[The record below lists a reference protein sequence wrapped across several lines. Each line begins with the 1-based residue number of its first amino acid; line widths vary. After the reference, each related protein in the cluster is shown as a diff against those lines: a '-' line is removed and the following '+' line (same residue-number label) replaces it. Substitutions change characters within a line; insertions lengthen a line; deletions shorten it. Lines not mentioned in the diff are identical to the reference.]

1 MKWLKIIALLSFFL
15 SSVPAWCQVDSVAV
29 IHVNAQRASADSL
42 LKAKKYIKAIPFYQN
57 LLNQYP
63 RDPEIHYALG
73 VCYLYGTK
81 NIEVA
86 LKYLKDAS
94 TAEVNTMVYFYLAEA
109 LRLSYQFNDAIDYY
123 RRFVV
128 SGGSPDI
135 KLGDVEKLV
144 TTCENG
150 SFLTRYV
157 YNPTVFDRKEA
168 NPGNFLN
175 FYSSLIPEGSFTPVP
190 ENLRTAIDKQMNYT
204 GVMFYPKSIK
214 PGDYLYYS
222 SYGKSTSWGTD
233 IFRIQLMDNGKWS
246 KPENLGDIIN
256 SSLNEE
262 YPFIMPDGVTLY
274 FASKGHYGMGGYDI
288 YKSVYNL
295 EKKQWSTPENL
306 GFPINSTYDDFLF
319 LTGSNDTLACFT
331 SNRLHMP
338 DTLNVFL
345 IRNDINPT
353 RRTPNSYKE
362 LLSIAKL
369 DPIETKPSVP
379 KKETEAKTDIKKT
392 QPEPVEN
399 TKAAK
404 FNSVEND
411 PEYARV
417 LAKGFAAQKLADT
430 LKLKLE
436 DLRGRFDY
444 VTTAE
449 QRVRLE
455 KQVTKVEDEMLAA
468 QKEADIQ
475 FARASQIEQEYLTGK
490 RKPKDES
497 NTSFVADNPDFIYQ
511 AQFASTVF
519 RTDEINQ
526 LAEAEKLT
534 PQLTRFRNSALER
547 RDAYNRCLSAND
559 NNNNTCTADYNQLV
573 AAMKQYSDHF
583 KKYWDKK
590 YQIYSDCI
598 EVARVKSGNR
608 DDEVRKLTTN
618 AQNNFRAAVAI
629 LNNLDSAGK
638 TESIFE
644 ASLLRDLGLMQLDLA
659 FAKIW
664 RLRLMEQQLLSNVI
678 KLEKNIFGQSTYT
691 NANEEPKPAKTD
703 ENLSANLPKLKDE
716 PSVKQVTPTI
726 AIVDEVPA
734 DFGVTNKP
742 YYTEDKPIPIDEP
755 LPNGVIYRIQIGAF
769 STPQKPSFFKG
780 MVPVYGYK
788 TGNIIRYYIGNL
800 TRYSDAE
807 KALATV
813 KQKGFK
819 DAFIVAWYNGTRVTN
834 QRAQQLEGTVQQ
846 VQASK
851 PENRLFIVE
860 VGRYKTPLTDSEIST
875 IRNLSQGKE
884 LTRKVDT
891 NGDLIYIIG
900 NFNTIDEANRVK
912 ENLIASGML
921 KAIVIDITP

>member
-1 MKWLKIIALLSFFL
+1 MKWLKTIALLSFFL
-15 SSVPAWCQVDSVAV
+15 SSVSAWCQVDSIAV
-29 IHVNAQRASADSL
+29 IRRNTQRASADSL
-42 LKAKKYIKAIPFYQN
+42 LNEKNYTKAISIYME
-57 LLNQYP
+57 LLSQYP
-63 RDPEIHYALG
+63 RDPEIQYALG

-81 NIEVA
+81 DIEMA

-94 TAEVNTMVYFYLAEA
+94 TAEINTMVYFHLAEA

-135 KLGDVEKLV
+135 KLDDVEKLV
-144 TTCENG
+144 TICENG

-157 YNPTVFDRKEA
+157 YNPIVFDQKLG
-168 NPGNFLN
+168 NPFNFLN
-175 FYSSLIPEGSFTPVP
+175 YYSSIIPEGAFTPIP
-190 ENLRTAIDKQMNYT
+190 ENLRTAIDKQMNYS

-222 SYGKSTSWGTD
+222 SYGKSASWGTD
-233 IFRIQLMDNGKWS
+233 IFRIQLLDNGKWS
-246 KPENLGDIIN
+246 KPENLGDVIN
-256 SSLNEE
+256 SAMNEE

-288 YKSVYNL
+288 YKSVYNR

-338 DTLNVFL
+338 DTLNIFL

-353 RRTPNSYKE
+353 RRTPSSYKE

-369 DPIETKPSVP
+369 NPIETKPSAP
-379 KKETEAKTDIKKT
+379 NKEAKAIMEVKKT

-417 LAKGFAAQKLADT
+417 LAKGFAAQKLADS
-430 LKLKLE
+430 LKIKLE

-455 KQVTKVEDEMLAA
+455 KQVTKVEDDMLAA
-468 QKEADIQ
+468 QKEADML

-519 RTDEINQ
+519 RTDEISI

-534 PQLTRFRNSALER
+534 PQLTRLRNSALER
-547 RDAYNRCLSAND
+547 RDAYNKCLLTNGNND
-559 NNNNTCTADYNQLV
+559 ACTAEYSRLV
-573 AAMKQYSDHF
+573 AAMKQYTDQF

-608 DDEVRKLTTN
+608 DADVRKLTTD
-618 AQNNFRAAVAI
+618 AQKNFRAAVAI
-629 LNNLDSAGK
+629 LNNLDS
-638 TESIFE
+638 TSQLESVFE

-678 KLEKNIFGQSTYT
+678 KLERNIFGQSSLTLVQDDQKT
-691 NANEEPKPAKTD
+691 NIPDD
-703 ENLSANLPKLKDE
+703 EVVLDRPKLKNE
-716 PSVKQVTPTI
+716 PTIKQATPTI
-726 AIVDEVPA
+726 AIVDEIPH
-734 DFGVTNKP
+734 DFGITDKP
-742 YYTEDKPIPIDEP
+742 YYSDEKPIPMDEP
-755 LPNGVIYRIQIGAF
+755 LPSGVIYRIQIGAY
-769 STPQKPSFFKG
+769 STPQKPTFFKG

-788 TGNIIRYYIGNL
+788 TGNIIRYYIGNF

-819 DAFIVAWYNGTRVTN
+819 DAFVVAWLNGTRITT
-834 QRAQQLEGTVQQ
+834 QRAQQLEDATQQ
-846 VQASK
+846 VQPSNTD
-851 PENRLFIVE
+851 NRLFIVE
-860 VGRYKTPLTDSEIST
+860 VGRYKTPLTDSEINT
-875 IRNLSQGKE
+875 VRNLSQGKE
-884 LTRKVDT
+884 LTRKMDA

-900 NFNTIDEANRVK
+900 NFNSVDEANRVK

>member
-1 MKWLKIIALLSFFL
+1 MKELKIIVILSFFL
-15 SSVPAWCQVDSVAV
+15 TSVSAWCQVDSIA
-29 IHVNAQRASADSL
+29 INRENTQRASADSL
-42 LKAKKYIKAIPFYQN
+42 LKEKNYTKAIPIYLELF
-57 LLNQYP
+57 NQYP
-63 RDPEIHYALG
+63 RDPDIQYALG

-81 NIEVA
+81 NIEMA

-94 TAEVNTMVYFYLAEA
+94 TAEVNTMVYFHLAEA

-135 KLGDVEKLV
+135 KLDEVEKLV

-157 YNPTVFDRKEA
+157 YNPSVFDRKET

-175 FYSSLIPEGSFTPVP
+175 LYSSILPEGSFTNVP

-233 IFRIQLMDNGKWS
+233 IFRIQLLDNGKWS
-246 KPENLGDIIN
+246 KPENLGDTIN
-256 SSLNEE
+256 SALNEE
-262 YPFIMPDGVTLY
+262 YPFLMPDGVTLY

-288 YKSVYNL
+288 YKSVYNP

-353 RRTPNSYKE
+353 RRAPNSYKE
-362 LLSIAKL
+362 LLSKAKL
-369 DPIETKPSVP
+369 NPIEIKPSVTP
-379 KKETEAKTDIKKT
+379 KETETGTEIKKN
-392 QPEPVEN
+392 QPEPDEN

-404 FNSVEND
+404 FNSVETD

-417 LAKGFAAQKLADT
+417 LAKGFAAQKLADS

-455 KQVTKVEDEMLAA
+455 KQVTKVEDDMLAA

-490 RKPKDES
+490 RKPQGES

-534 PQLTRFRNSALER
+534 PLLNRLRNSALEKKEG
-547 RDAYNRCLSAND
+547 YTQCLTANG
-559 NNNNTCTADYNQLV
+559 NNANACTTEYSQMAV
-573 AAMKQYSDHF
+573 AMKQFSDQF

-590 YQIYSDCI
+590 YQIYADCI

-608 DDEVRKLTTN
+608 DEEVRKLTTN

-644 ASLLRDLGLMQLDLA
+644 ASLLRNLGLLQLDLA

-678 KLEKNIFGQSTYT
+678 KLEKTIFGQSAHTIFQD
-691 NANEEPKPAKTD
+691 EPKPVKTD
-703 ENLSANLPKLKDE
+703 ENLSTNLPKLKDG
-716 PSVKQVTPTI
+716 PSVKQITPAI
-726 AIVDEVPA
+726 AIVDEIPA
-734 DFGVTNKP
+734 DFGVTDKP

-755 LPNGVIYRIQIGAF
+755 LPSGVIYRIQIGAF

-800 TRYSDAE
+800 TRYPDAE
-807 KALATV
+807 KALTTV

-860 VGRYKTPLTDSEIST
+860 VGRYKTPLTDSEITT

-900 NFNTIDEANRVK
+900 NFNSIDEANRVK

>member
-1 MKWLKIIALLSFFL
+1 MKWLKIIALLPFFF
-15 SSVPAWCQVDSVAV
+15 SSVSSWCQVDSIGAKSGGM
-29 IHVNAQRASADSL
+29 QRAMADSL
-42 LKAKKYIKAIPFYQN
+42 LNAKSYTKAIPKYKE
-57 LLNQYP
+57 LLVQFP
-63 RDPEIHYALG
+63 RDPEIKYALG
-73 VCYLYGTK
+73 VCYLYGTRDV
-81 NIEVA
+81 EMA

-94 TAEVNTMVYFYLAEA
+94 TSDLNTMVYFYLAEA
-109 LRLSYQFNDAIDYY
+109 LRQSYQFNEAIDYY

-135 KLGDVEKLV
+135 KLDEVEKLV
-144 TTCENG
+144 TACENG

-157 YNPTVFDRKEA
+157 YSPTVFDRKQA
-168 NPGNFLN
+168 SPSNFLN
-175 FYSSLIPEGSFTPVP
+175 YYSSLLPEGSFTPVP
-190 ENLRTAIDKQMNYT
+190 ENLRTVTDKQMGYT
-204 GVMFYPKSIK
+204 SVMFYPKNIK

-233 IFRIQLMDNGKWS
+233 IFRIQLLDNGKWS

-288 YKSVYNL
+288 YKSVYNAD
-295 EKKQWSTPENL
+295 KKQWSTPENL
-306 GFPINSTYDDFLF
+306 GFPVNSTYDDFLF
-319 LTGSNDTLACFT
+319 LTSNNDTLACFT
-331 SNRLHMP
+331 SNRLSMP

-362 LLSIAKL
+362 LLTIARL
-369 DPIETKPSVP
+369 NPVESKPSASPKVP
-379 KKETEAKTDIKKT
+379 SSKVETDKPKAEA
-392 QPEPVEN
+392 VEN
-399 TKAAK
+399 KKPAK

-411 PEYARV
+411 PEYSRV
-417 LAKGFAAQKLADT
+417 LAKGFAAQKLADS
-430 LKLKLE
+430 LKIKLE

-455 KQVTKVEDEMLAA
+455 KQVTKVEDDMLAA
-468 QKEADIQ
+468 QKEADLL

-519 RTDEINQ
+519 RTDEINR
-526 LAEAEKLT
+526 LADAEKLT
-534 PQLTRFRNSALER
+534 PQLIRFRNFALER

-559 NNNNTCTADYNQLV
+559 NNNACTAEYNQLV

-608 DDEVRKLTTN
+608 DTEVRKLTTD
-618 AQNNFRAAVAI
+618 AQNNFRAAMAI
-629 LNNLDSAGK
+629 LNNLDSTGQV
-638 TESIFE
+638 ESVFE
-644 ASLLRDLGLMQLDLA
+644 ASLLRDLGLMQFDLA

-678 KLEKNIFGQSTYT
+678 KLERNIFGQSSL
-691 NANEEPKPAKTD
+691 NLAQEEQKPTKTVEEVEVD
-703 ENLSANLPKLKDE
+703 MPKLKSE
-716 PSVKQVTPTI
+716 PAIKQATPTI
-726 AIVDEVPA
+726 AIIDEIPA
-734 DFGVTNKP
+734 DFGVTDKP
-742 YYTEDKPIPIDEP
+742 YYSDEKPIPIDEP
-755 LPNGVIYRIQIGAF
+755 LPSGVIYRIQIGAF
-769 STPQKPSFFKG
+769 SAPQKPSFFKG

-807 KALATV
+807 KALVTV

-819 DAFIVAWYNGTRVTN
+819 DAFIVAWLNGTRITT
-834 QRAQQLEGTVQQ
+834 QRAQQLEDAVQQ
-846 VQASK
+846 VQQSK
-851 PENRLFIVE
+851 TDSRLYIVE
-860 VGRYKTPLTDSEIST
+860 VGRYKTPLTDSEINT
-875 IRNLSQGKE
+875 VRNLSQGKE
-884 LTRKVDT
+884 LTRKVDS
-891 NGDLIYIIG
+891 NGDHIYIIG
-900 NFNTIDEANRVK
+900 NFNSIDEANRVK

-921 KAIVIDITP
+921 KAVVIDITP

>member
-1 MKWLKIIALLSFFL
+1 MRRAL
-15 SSVPAWCQVDSVAV
+15 
-29 IHVNAQRASADSL
+29 ADSL
-42 LKAKKYIKAIPFYQN
+42 LDSKDYTKAISIYLE
-57 LLNQYP
+57 LLDQFP
-63 RDPEIHYALG
+63 RDPEIKYALG
-73 VCYLYGTK
+73 ICYLYGTRDV
-81 NIEVA
+81 EMA
-86 LKYLKDAS
+86 LKYLKEAS
-94 TAEVNTMVYFYLAEA
+94 TAELSTMVYFHLAEA
-109 LRLSYQFNDAIDYY
+109 LRLLYQFNDAIDYY

-128 SGGSPDI
+128 NGGSPNI
-135 KLGDVEKLV
+135 KLNEVEKLV

-168 NPGNFLN
+168 NPNNFLN
-175 FYSSLIPEGSFTPVP
+175 FYSSLLPDGSFIPVP

-204 GVMFYPKSIK
+204 SVMFYPKSIK

-222 SYGKSTSWGTD
+222 SYGKSTAWGTD
-233 IFRIQLMDNGKWS
+233 IFRIQLLDNGKWS

-256 SSLNEE
+256 SAMNEK

-274 FASKGHYGMGGYDI
+274 FASQGHYGMGGYDI
-288 YKSVYNL
+288 YKSVYNP
-295 EKKQWSTPENL
+295 KNKQWSTPENL

-338 DTLNVFL
+338 DTLSVFL

-353 RRTPNSYKE
+353 RRTPSSYKE

-369 DPIETKPSVP
+369 NPTEKKPSIPTKETKTIIEV
-379 KKETEAKTDIKKT
+379 KKT
-392 QPEPVEN
+392 QPEPFEN

-404 FNSVEND
+404 FNSVESD

-417 LAKGFAAQKLADT
+417 LAKGFAAQKLADS
-430 LKLKLE
+430 LKIKLE

-455 KQVTKVEDEMLAA
+455 KQVTKVEDDMLAA
-468 QKEADIQ
+468 QKEADNQ

-490 RKPKDES
+490 RKPQGES
-497 NTSFVADNPDFIYQ
+497 NSSFIADNPDFIYQ
-511 AQFASTVF
+511 AQFAPTVF
-519 RTDEINQ
+519 RTDEINR

-534 PQLTRFRNSALER
+534 PQLTRLRNSALER
-547 RDAYNRCLSAND
+547 RDAYNKCLTING
-559 NNNNTCTADYNQLV
+559 NNNACATEYNQLI
-573 AAMKQYSDHF
+573 AAMKQYANQF

-608 DDEVRKLTTN
+608 DEEIRKLTTN

-629 LNNLDSAGK
+629 LNNLDSAGQ

-644 ASLLRDLGLMQLDLA
+644 ASLLRDLGLMQLDFA

-678 KLEKNIFGQSTYT
+678 KLERNIFGQTSLTLEQDDQKT
-691 NANEEPKPAKTD
+691 NKTEEEIAVDWPT
-703 ENLSANLPKLKDE
+703 LKDE
-716 PSVKQVTPTI
+716 PAIKQTTPTI
-726 AIVDEVPA
+726 AIVDEIPH
-734 DFGVTNKP
+734 DFGITDKP
-742 YYTEDKPIPIDEP
+742 YYSDEKPIPIDES
-755 LPNGVIYRIQIGAF
+755 LPSGVIYRIQIGAF
-769 STPQKPSFFKG
+769 STPQKPTFFKG

-807 KALATV
+807 KALAKI

-819 DAFIVAWYNGTRVTN
+819 DAFIVAWLNGTRITT
-834 QRAQQLEGTVQQ
+834 QRAQQLEGAAQQ
-846 VQASK
+846 VQLSK
-851 PENRLFIVE
+851 PDNRLFIVE
-860 VGRYKTPLTDSEIST
+860 VGRYKNPLTDSET
-875 IRNLSQGKE
+875 NTVRNLSQGKE
-884 LTRKVDT
+884 LTRKVDA
-891 NGDLIYIIG
+891 NGDIIYIIG
-900 NFNTIDEANRVK
+900 NFNSIEEANRVK
-912 ENLIASGML
+912 ENLIVSGML